1 MKCVAVLAVMAAI
14 LLAVISCTNIIT
26 VHEYHT
32 GKPHS
37 HVDTVYVIVDPSET
51 PGEQGGWTSPG
62 IQPGSGE
69 TGESADPWIT
79 YYSLYGGAMV
89 ETCTY
94 SSGRT
99 WHTLLGNIVTGGGP
113 GLQVDSRVMRNDNI
127 IEELV
132 LILEF
137 QLSGGSSI
145 NEGASEDGSGS
156 RIGPS
161 TADIDSERAGSTL
174 TRFLHI
180 RSAGQSYGY
189 DLDDCSAVDV
199 DSDGNQMTVK
209 VILPVSLVVLRDISQ
224 SCSASF
230 SIAYPGT
237 DPFTKYF
244 TEINDGNM
252 YLFYT
257 MFVIGDG
264 NPAVLPV
271 E

>member
-1 MKCVAVLAVMAAI
+1 MKCVAVSAVMAAI
-14 LLAVISCTNIIT
+14 LLVVISCTNIIT

-32 GKPHS
+32 GKTHS
-37 HVDTVYVIVDPSET
+37 HADTVYVIVDPSET

-62 IQPGSGE
+62 TQPGSGE

-79 YYSLYGGAMV
+79 YYSLYDGAMV

-99 WHTLLGNIVTGGGP
+99 KHTLLGNTVTGSGP
-113 GLQVDSRVMRNDNI
+113 GLQVDGRVMRNDNI

-137 QLSGGSSI
+137 QSSGGSGV
-145 NEGASEDGSGS
+145 NEDASRSRSDPSAAGIGSD
-156 RIGPS
+156 P
-161 TADIDSERAGSTL
+161 AGSTL
-174 TRFLHI
+174 TRFIHI
-180 RSAGQSYGY
+180 RSAGQQYGY

-199 DSDGNQMTVK
+199 DSDGDQVTVE
-209 VILPVSLVVLRDISQ
+209 VVLPISLAVLRDISH
-224 SCSASF
+224 SCSVSF

-237 DPFTKYF
+237 DSFTKYF
-244 TEINDGNM
+244 TEVNDGNM

-257 MFVIGDG
+257 MFVVGDG
-264 NPAVLPV
+264 NPAVLPD
-271 E
+271 ER

>member
-1 MKCVAVLAVMAAI
+1 MKYVAVSSVMVAVLLAA
-14 LLAVISCTNIIT
+14 ISCTNIIT
-26 VHEYHT
+26 VHEHYS

-37 HVDTVYVIVDPSET
+37 HADTVYVIVDPSET

-62 IQPGSGE
+62 TQPGSSE
-69 TGESADPWIT
+69 TGEYTDPFIT
-79 YYSLYGGAMV
+79 YYSLYGGAQV

-94 SSGRT
+94 LSGRT
-99 WHTLLGNIVTGGGP
+99 RHTLLGNIVTGGGP
-113 GLQVDSRVMRNDNI
+113 YLQVDGRVMRNDNI

-145 NEGASEDGSGS
+145 NEDAS
-156 RIGPS
+156 
-161 TADIDSERAGSTL
+161 DIDSDPAGSTV
-174 TRFLHI
+174 TRFLNI
-180 RSAGQSYGY
+180 RSAGQQYGY

-199 DSDGNQMTVK
+199 DSDDDQTTVK
-209 VILPVSLVVLRDISQ
+209 VVLPVSLAVFRDISQ

-237 DPFTKYF
+237 GSFTKYF
-244 TEINDGNM
+244 TEMNDGNM

-264 NPAVLPV
+264 NPTALPV
-271 E
+271 ER